1 MHPVEEP
8 YGSSPASGLK
18 TICILIFLVLM
29 NQSEAKADLYP
40 SGTRLNTSNSEYEI
54 MTSAY
59 NPFRPNGLKLLLAF
73 TLLVP
78 VFFFGI
84 VLVTGF
90 PYNNM
95 VFPAAITI
103 VISYVAACVLDEV
116 IQSRTIKI
124 LIASVAALVSIILG
138 YILVRSMT
146 MVCDPVHDP
155 GHIICDPVHLP
166 ETTTAPTIITTVQPT
181 ATTPMIFDPV
191 HEPNSCGQACRDALG
206 NAAGT
211 TEIVAQK
218 LDECLQ
224 NCYR

>member
-1 MHPVEEP
+1 
-8 YGSSPASGLK
+8 
-18 TICILIFLVLM
+18 
-29 NQSEAKADLYP
+29 
-40 SGTRLNTSNSEYEI
+40 
-54 MTSAY
+54 MTSAFDL
-59 NPFRPNGLKLLLAF
+59 FRPNGLKLLLAL

-90 PYNNM
+90 PYSNI

-138 YILVRSMT
+138 YILVRSMI

-155 GHIICDPVHLP
+155 GRIICDPVHLP
-166 ETTTAPTIITTVQPT
+166 ETTTAPTVIATVQPT

-191 HEPNSCGQACRDALG
+191 HEPGSSGTEYVVVS
-206 NAAGT
+206 GT
-211 TEIVAQK
+211 TTAIAAQK
-218 LDECLQ
+218 LDECLK
-224 NCYR
+224 NCKK